1 MKELVLKFR
10 GVGVPLGP
18 RLGESGGLGP
28 IGPVDAGLRF
38 DKLIEFPWLCGA
50 GDAEVAA

>member
-28 IGPVDAGLRF
+28 RGPVDAGLRF
-38 DKLIEFPWLCGA
+38 DKLIEFPWLCGT